1 MQKLGVKLGMA
12 AGLVALSLTSAV
24 AAEKTKFE
32 FWYGLSGDLGERVQ
46 DVCKKFNESQAD
58 YEISC
63 TSQNGYPETIQNAIA
78 AYRAKKH
85 PAIVQVFDAGT
96 LDLML
101 SGAAVSAKKLMA
113 DNGFDIKWDDYFAGI
128 SQLYADKDGVLNS
141 FPFNSSTAMFYYN
154 KDAFAKAGIASVPK
168 DWTEVEDAARKLKTA
183 GYDCPFGFSMDTWTM
198 MEQFSAINDI
208 PFASKN
214 NGYDGLDTELMINKT
229 KVVDQVSF
237 YKKMADEK
245 LFVVKT
251 KQLGMELVPSFATG
265 TCQMITS
272 SIADHGTIGK
282 TAVAGMNWD
291 VAMLP
296 TLKGVERHKSLVG
309 GASLWVLNSRPDAE
323 YKGAA
328 AFLAF
333 IAKPDMIEYWST
345 VTGYIPVTNS
355 GFEAM
360 KAKGF
365 YAKAPYAGRERAIE
379 SLSFTA
385 PGPNTRGIRLG
396 SFPQIRKE
404 MVTGLEAIFYNH
416 APVQATLDDVGARSN
431 DILRRFEKTYAKTN

>member
-1 MQKLGVKLGMA
+1 
-12 AGLVALSLTSAV
+12 
-24 AAEKTKFE
+24 
-32 FWYGLSGDLGERVQ
+32 
-46 DVCKKFNESQAD
+46 
-58 YEISC
+58 
-63 TSQNGYPETIQNAIA
+63 
-78 AYRAKKH
+78 
-85 PAIVQVFDAGT
+85 
-96 LDLML
+96 
-101 SGAAVSAKKLMA
+101 
-113 DNGFDIKWDDYFAGI
+113 
-128 SQLYADKDGVLNS
+128 
-141 FPFNSSTAMFYYN
+141 
-154 KDAFAKAGIASVPK
+154 
-168 DWTEVEDAARKLKTA
+168 
-183 GYDCPFGFSMDTWTM
+183 
-198 MEQFSAINDI
+198 
-208 PFASKN
+208 
-214 NGYDGLDTELMINKT
+214 
-229 KVVDQVSF
+229 
-237 YKKMADEK
+237 
-245 LFVVKT
+245 
-251 KQLGMELVPSFATG
+251 
-265 TCQMITS
+265 MITS

-404 MVTGLEAIFYNH
+404 MVTGLEAIFYNN
-416 APVQATLDDVGARSN
+416 APVQATLDDVVARSN